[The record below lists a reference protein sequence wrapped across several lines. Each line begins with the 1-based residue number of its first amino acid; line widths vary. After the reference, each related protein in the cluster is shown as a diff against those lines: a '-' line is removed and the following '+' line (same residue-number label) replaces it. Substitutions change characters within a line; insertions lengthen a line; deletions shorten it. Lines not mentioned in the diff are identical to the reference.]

1 MVSSSSKTVA
11 HNLML
16 QHRLNLD
23 AVGPAAYSPPSIM
36 LVRAGLAGDW
46 ALLNF
51 SAKWHFRTMPTP
63 RESSARAL
71 NRKQFEAA
79 MRSEAVEKLIL
90 ENATSER
97 ISAPVNASPSRVRSW
112 LRARGLLTRARDCRA
127 PAFDAALQ
135 PIARKTSESSVAS
148 AWRGKKF
155 WAKAVK
161 AKLKKRKP
169 RSVGLKPPVA
179 PDNPLRNSDGLVLAG
194 NHGRRNPINERTL
207 EMDELH
213 KEGCSYRELAR
224 RYGLS
229 DERVSQ
235 LIRQLHRK
243 QREDKANA
251 QPERWPAI

>member
-1 MVSSSSKTVA
+1 MI
-11 HNLML
+11 
-16 QHRLNLD
+16 
-23 AVGPAAYSPPSIM
+23 P
-36 LVRAGLAGDW
+36 
-46 ALLNF
+46 
-51 SAKWHFRTMPTP
+51 
-63 RESSARAL
+63 
-71 NRKQFEAA
+71 
-79 MRSEAVEKLIL
+79 
-90 ENATSER
+90 
-97 ISAPVNASPSRVRSW
+97 
-112 LRARGLLTRARDCRA
+112 
-127 PAFDAALQ
+127 
-135 PIARKTSESSVAS
+135 
-148 AWRGKKF
+148 AWRGKKC

-194 NHGRRNPINERTL
+194 NHGRRNPTNERTL

-243 QREDKANA
+243 QREDQANA
-251 QPERWPAI
+251 QPERWPAIENMRVDRNPITPKG

>member
-1 MVSSSSKTVA
+1 
-11 HNLML
+11 
-16 QHRLNLD
+16 
-23 AVGPAAYSPPSIM
+23 
-36 LVRAGLAGDW
+36 
-46 ALLNF
+46 
-51 SAKWHFRTMPTP
+51 
-63 RESSARAL
+63 
-71 NRKQFEAA
+71 

-97 ISAPVNASPSRVRSW
+97 ISALVNASPSRVRSW

-135 PIARKTSESSVAS
+135 PIARKTSEISVAS

-155 WAKAVK
+155 RAKAVK
-161 AKLKKRKP
+161 AKPKKRKP

-194 NHGRRNPINERTL
+194 NHGRRDPINERTL
-207 EMDELH
+207 EMDEH
-213 KEGCSYRELAR
+213 KEGCSYKELAR

-235 LIRQLHRK
+235 LIRQLRRK

-251 QPERWPAI
+251 QPERWPAIRNMRVDRNPITPKG